1 MSLNALKVLK
11 GISKVPSV
19 FLSGVAFGTLGLKLL
34 TSKEAKKGY
43 ATVLAKTYKAKDGID
58 NMVSAVKQHAD
69 DIVADA
75 KDLYQAEKTA
85 DQLASLEGE
94 LRAIS
99 SVASVKWPGSTS
111 RHFSFYLRCKILS

>member
-43 ATVLAKTYKAKDGID
+43 ATVLAKTNKAKDGLD

-94 LRAIS
+94 
-99 SVASVKWPGSTS
+99 
-111 RHFSFYLRCKILS
+111 

>member
-34 TSKEAKKGY
+34 TSKEAKKCY

-94 LRAIS
+94 
-99 SVASVKWPGSTS
+99 
-111 RHFSFYLRCKILS
+111 

>member
-58 NMVSAVKQHAD
+58 MVSAVKQHAD

-94 LRAIS
+94 
-99 SVASVKWPGSTS
+99 
-111 RHFSFYLRCKILS
+111 

>member
-1 MSLNALKVLK
+1 MTPCPAC
-11 GISKVPSV
+11 PS
-19 FLSGVAFGTLGLKLL
+19 
-34 TSKEAKKGY
+34 SKEAKKGY

-58 NMVSAVKQHAD
+58 SMVSAVKQHAD

-94 LRAIS
+94 
-99 SVASVKWPGSTS
+99 
-111 RHFSFYLRCKILS
+111 

>member
-43 ATVLAKTYKAKDGID
+43 ATAWFLPSS
-58 NMVSAVKQHAD
+58 NMR
-69 DIVADA
+69 
-75 KDLYQAEKTA
+75 T
-85 DQLASLEGE
+85 
-94 LRAIS
+94 
-99 SVASVKWPGSTS
+99 T
-111 RHFSFYLRCKILS
+111 